1 MSKQPPPTPAAEVP
15 DFELTLAKGPT
26 PASVVAPESSQ
37 RYRALKPRVDAVV
50 EVSPEAQSTVSLLAQ
65 RIGSRGSDPS
75 GAALII
81 DYGPSATVPT
91 STLRGIRE
99 HALVSPFSLPGKTD
113 LSVDVDFMALVESA
127 LNGSERVEVHGPVEQ
142 EAWLGAMGGR
152 ERVNALVR
160 RAKEEGDEKKA
171 GRVTKGVD
179 RLMERG
185 GGGMGKLYKFL
196 AIVPENGGRRRPAGF
211 GPGLASAQA

>member
-1 MSKQPPPTPAAEVP
+1 M
-15 DFELTLAKGPT
+15 
-26 PASVVAPESSQ
+26 APESSQ
-37 RYRALKPRVDAVV
+37 RYRALKSRTDAVI
-50 EVSPEAQSTVSLLAQ
+50 EISPEAQSTASLLAQ
-65 RIGSRGSDPS
+65 RIGSRGSRPS

-91 STLRGIRE
+91 STLRGIRQ

-113 LSVDVDFMALVESA
+113 LSADVDFMALVEATLS
-127 LNGSERVEVHGPVEQ
+127 GSEGVEVHGPVEQ
-142 EAWLGAMGGR
+142 GAWLEAMGGR

-160 RAKEEGDEKKA
+160 KAKERGDNERA
-171 GRVTKGVD
+171 GRVSEGVE
-179 RLMERG
+179 RLTERG

-211 GPGLASAQA
+211 GPGLAGS